1 MSAERVLA
9 GRYELGRCIGRGGMA
24 EVFAAHDRILDR
36 EVAVKLLRDRFR
48 DDATFTSRFEDE
60 ARNVAKLS
68 HPNLVVVFDTGSEDE
83 QPYIVMER
91 IRGRTLQEALDAGGL
106 TEDRS
111 LQVAADVCGALAY
124 AHRNLLVHRD
134 IKPGNIMLSEDGSVK
149 VTDFG
154 IARAISDETVTRTAA
169 VLGTAAYLSPEQ
181 AQGQRVDARSD
192 LYSLGVVLYE
202 LLTGKVPFSGD
213 SAVSVALQHVRAT
226 PEAPRRLAPAVSR
239 AAETICLRLLEKD
252 PERRYQQAED
262 VRVDLERARRGE
274 PPLPLRPPVVTRVLQ
289 RAAGERERSGGRAR
303 GGDADD
309 TVLVDPAF
317 EEAAPGSGDA
327 PTLVGVA
334 AGGPSGRPGGTGSDR
349 GRLAAGAAG
358 SAGVRPGSGGG
369 RTTGAGGSRRR
380 ASSAG
385 PDGGTGL
392 RIAAYLALVAVLI
405 GAFLGVRALL
415 AGESTPGP
423 EVVVP
428 QLVGAPLED
437 VQATLSDA
445 ELRLGRIIELETETS
460 PPGTVV
466 AQRPAQG
473 EQVAAGS
480 SVDVTVAKSPQ
491 LTTVPNVAGLS
502 EQEALRR
509 LRDAGLVPGARTRAS
524 SDVLPSGTVIGTLP
538 GPGTRVAVDSV
549 IEVTISDGP
558 ARAAVRAVT
567 NRPLAE
573 AVARLR
579 DQGFDVEI
587 YEEANPAVAAGLVIR
602 QVPAAGQE
610 AVLGSTVM
618 LWVSTGPFGDAPLP
632 DVPDPDPEPAP
643 DDGGGGDGDGG

>member
-1 MSAERVLA
+1 VSAERVLA
-9 GRYELGRCIGRGGMA
+9 SRYEVGRCIGRGGMA
-24 EVFAAHDRILDR
+24 EVFAAHDRVLDR
-36 EVAVKLLRDRFR
+36 EVAIKLLRDRFR
-48 DDATFTSRFEDE
+48 DDAMFTSRFEDE

-68 HPNLVVVFDTGSEDE
+68 HPNLVVVFDTGSEDD

-226 PEAPRRLAPAVSR
+226 PEPPRRLAPAVSR

-274 PPLPLRPPVVTRVLQ
+274 PPLPLRPAAVTRVLQ
-289 RAAGERERSGGRAR
+289 RATAERDRRGAGTRGSG
-303 GGDADD
+303 ADD
-309 TVLVDPAF
+309 TLLVDPAL
-317 EEAAPGSGDA
+317 EGPGPAPWGDDA
-327 PTLVGVA
+327 VTVVGVA
-334 AGGPSGRPGGTGSDR
+334 VGGGHGPSDRDVPRASEAIGSDPRLARR
-349 GRLAAGAAG
+349 GSPQRAAGA
-358 SAGVRPGSGGG
+358 GG
-369 RTTGAGGSRRR
+369 ASRRSD
-380 ASSAG
+380 ADS
-385 PDGGTGL
+385 GTGL
-392 RIAAYLALVAVLI
+392 RIAAYLGLVAVVI
-405 GAFLGVRALL
+405 GVVLGARALL
-415 AGESTPGP
+415 TADPAAGPDVT
-423 EVVVP
+423 VP
-428 QLVGAPLED
+428 QLVGAPVED
-437 VQATLSDA
+437 VQETLTASD
-445 ELRLGRIIELETETS
+445 LRLGRIIELETEAS
-460 PPGTVV
+460 APGTVV

-480 SVDVTVAKSPQ
+480 AVDVTVAKSPQ

-502 EQEALRR
+502 EEEALRR
-509 LRDAGLVPGARTRAS
+509 LREAGLVPGTRTRAA
-524 SDVLPSGTVIGTLP
+524 SDILPSGTVIGTLP
-538 GPGTRVAVDSV
+538 GPGTRVAVESV

-579 DQGFDVEI
+579 DQGFVVEI

-602 QVPAAGQE
+602 QVPAAGEE

-618 LWVSTGPFGDAPLP
+618 LWVSTGPFGEAPVP
-632 DVPDPDPEPAP
+632 DVPDPDPAP
-643 DDGGGGDGDGG
+643 DGAPDGDGADGGESGGG